1 MTDIIIAFLLGTFI
15 GTNFGFLVAGL
26 MWGTDNDDVFD

>member
-1 MTDIIIAFLLGTFI
+1 MIDTIIAFLFGAFI
-15 GTNFGFLVAGL
+15 GTNLGFLIAGL